1 VRRCVPR
8 YQLLGIR
15 DFLKTIAPEPEI
27 LTVIGQ
33 EARRK
38 PVNRLSMRQID
49 REIQALRQEK
59 RPRNAT
65 SKGRP

>member
-8 YQLLGIR
+8 YRLLGIR